1 MVSGDGN
8 NDIHNS
14 SFTISG
20 STLLLNNGNISFDSL
35 NYDFGS
41 EVLDN
46 QNSSSNAG
54 AGGTSQW
61 QSFTVSNSG
70 LLSKVSWKM
79 ANPVINGSPQPVK
92 ISVFRGQGDGGSLLG
107 QSQNLYT
114 PSYRDGN
121 GNYISGQ
128 YVDFDISSNNVTVTT
143 GEILTMKLELT
154 SGNHNVGFLDLHT
167 QNPYAGGRGS
177 NNANWDYIFKVY
189 TQPFGTTSKSLKINV
204 QVTDG
209 TNSLSNALRINV
221 NDLNR
226 TPLDIG
232 VSTTTISEN
241 VSSTWTYPN
250 SVLGLLS
257 AVDSDTTDTHIF
269 SLANS
274 GDSQDDD
281 NGSFIVSGTQLI
293 INSSPDFETKAY
305 YNIYI
310 NVNDGVNNFAKA
322 FTVSVTTVSYTHLT
336 LPTIYSV

>member
-1 MVSGDGN
+1 MGGNGGNGIQSSITGTATYYGGGGGGGVNNNNNSNVSSHAGSGGLGGGGRGSSLAITGWPNNSSNATSGDPNTGGGGGGTDPESNVAGNGGSGIVIIRYQGSPMATGGTINQNGDYTIHSFTQVGSSTLTFQREFSGSFNEGSPVGTVVGNLTATDSDTTNLTYALVSGDGN

-114 PSYRDGN
+114 PSYSCLLYTSPSPRD
-121 GNYISGQ
+121 
-128 YVDFDISSNNVTVTT
+128 
-143 GEILTMKLELT
+143 
-154 SGNHNVGFLDLHT
+154 
-167 QNPYAGGRGS
+167 
-177 NNANWDYIFKVY
+177 
-189 TQPFGTTSKSLKINV
+189 
-204 QVTDG
+204 
-209 TNSLSNALRINV
+209 
-221 NDLNR
+221 
-226 TPLDIG
+226 
-232 VSTTTISEN
+232 
-241 VSSTWTYPN
+241 
-250 SVLGLLS
+250 
-257 AVDSDTTDTHIF
+257 
-269 SLANS
+269 
-274 GDSQDDD
+274 
-281 NGSFIVSGTQLI
+281 
-293 INSSPDFETKAY
+293 
-305 YNIYI
+305 
-310 NVNDGVNNFAKA
+310 
-322 FTVSVTTVSYTHLT
+322 
-336 LPTIYSV
+336 